1 MPTQDWNTIYSTDHE
16 KWEEL
21 WRAQNP
27 TDAEAYYRFEEAEI
41 QALFKVCYVLFFHS
55 LLTGNPVTARDIREF
70 IRDKKH
76 ELDGVNTVTLR
87 KIVKECF
94 DDKKVIQVQH
104 AFSMLTIY
112 VKHIIGSENTEK
124 NIFYAKE
131 ILSAF
136 GRCKGFT
143 FESLKNPGLLRDLN
157 YQEQVENDSE
167 YSGSEYSGSESES
180 ESGSEDSE
188 SESESGSESEYS
200 DSESGSEYSDS
211 GSDYSDSES
220 ESESESS
227 EDEAP
232 RRRGRGSGT
241 GRRRR

>member
-21 WRAQNP
+21 WRSQNP
-27 TDAEAYYRFEEAEI
+27 TDTESYYRFEDAEI

-55 LLTGNPVTARDIREF
+55 LLAGDPVTARDIREF
-70 IRDKKH
+70 VRNKKH
-76 ELDGVNTVTLR
+76 ELDGVNTTTLR
-87 KIVKECF
+87 KIIKECF

-167 YSGSEYSGSESES
+167 YSGSESES

-188 SESESGSESEYS
+188 SESESESGSGSEYS
-200 DSESGSEYSDS
+200 DSESGSDYSDS
-211 GSDYSDSES
+211 GSDYSES

>member
-21 WRAQNP
+21 WRSQNP

-70 IRDKKH
+70 IREKKH

-167 YSGSEYSGSESES
+167 YSGSESGSDSESGSEYSDSES
-180 ESGSEDSE
+180 ESGS
-188 SESESGSESEYS
+188 GSEYS

-232 RRRGRGSGT
+232 RRRGRGA